1 MKITYLCVFLIS
13 LFLEAGVLFMCFMSG
28 VREEAVP
35 AYDFENMIIEF
46 LLTFPLSIVFVLTAV
61 ISLSR
66 YRDKKENEDINK
78 FRQKDNSYK
87 EI

>member
-1 MKITYLCVFLIS
+1 MACFIGGERETEVPGIDYAQVLTS
-13 LFLEAGVLFMCFMSG
+13 LLVTSPVSL
-28 VREEAVP
+28 
-35 AYDFENMIIEF
+35 MIII
-46 LLTFPLSIVFVLTAV
+46 SAVIVFT
-61 ISLSR
+61 R